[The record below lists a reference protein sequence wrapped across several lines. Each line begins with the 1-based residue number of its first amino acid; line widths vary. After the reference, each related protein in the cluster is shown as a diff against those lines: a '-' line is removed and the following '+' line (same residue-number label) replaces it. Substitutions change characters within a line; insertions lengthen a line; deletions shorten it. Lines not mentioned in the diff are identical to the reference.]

1 MAFLCVDIGGTNT
14 LIGVGNGEFQIT
26 RNVKTENFLERVDEN
41 IEDALSEAGY
51 RPEDVGKVAA
61 AVAGPLDRKEGVFRP
76 PNIDDL
82 DEVQIV
88 EPLENFGEVVFV
100 NDCTSAVAGEY
111 YYGDDELENI
121 AYITISSGIGMGAVI
136 DGEIVEGWNGN
147 LGEVGHMVVGSEGI
161 KCGCGGTDHWEAYCS
176 GNGMPKLAEKLFGA
190 EFQDSL
196 EIFQSCD
203 LGEENACKTIEKV
216 QEYNKR
222 GFMNIIDLFNPGK
235 VYVGGA
241 VALNHF
247 NTVVEEPVDEIGS
260 ETINEVPEFE
270 KSTLG
275 DEVVLHGLRAVCN
288 GEFELSS

>member
-14 LIGVGNGEFQIT
+14 LIGVGNGEFKIT
-26 RNVKTENFLERVDEN
+26 RNVKTKYFLEKVGEN
-41 IEDALSEAGY
+41 IEDALADAGY
-51 RPEDVGKVAA
+51 TTEDVDQIAA
-61 AVAGPLDRKEGVFRP
+61 AVAGPLDREEGIFRP
-76 PNIDDL
+76 PNIDDI
-82 DEVQIV
+82 DRVQIV
-88 EPLENFGEVVFV
+88 EPLEKFADVKFV

-111 YYGDDELENI
+111 YYGDGEFENI
-121 AYITISSGIGMGAVI
+121 AYITISSGIGMGAIV
-136 DGEIVEGWNGN
+136 DGEVVEGWNGN

-161 KCGCGGTDHWEAYCS
+161 PCGCGGTDHWEAYCS
-176 GNGMPKLAEKLFGA
+176 GNGMPKLGNELFDA

-203 LGEENACKTIEKV
+203 LGEDDACKTVEAM

-222 GFMNIIDLFNPGK
+222 GFMNVIDLFNPGK

-247 NTVVEEPVDEIGS
+247 ETVVEQPVQDIGD

-288 GEFELSS
+288 DEFELE